1 MCMYAC
7 VSVSIQVLI
16 YLRVCVGKCVVFIAY
31 FRDAFSKYV
40 SLNYLLLLRSGK
52 MFSPEI

>member
-1 MCMYAC
+1 MCECEYS
-7 VSVSIQVLI
+7 SVNIFKS
-16 YLRVCVGKCVVFIAY
+16 VCVCKCVVFIAY